1 MAQADTRIALQ
12 GQTANYMLPS
22 EALSKA
28 YALKNQKI
36 QSDMAAQEMTDNALM
51 DQAYRAAGGDIS
63 KMQADP
69 NMGFRGGMQIAKM
82 QADRAAAAA
91 QADKEQAAADKLRL
105 QSGIEKL
112 NYGSQLL
119 SGATPENWSQIRAEF
134 GQMTGQDLG
143 EQFDPAK
150 VQSLMQQGLSMKDK
164 LSNEWKQKGYEL
176 NVAQFGEQQRHNRTS
191 EGISYM
197 NAQNRGESSG
207 KPQNL
212 VWDASRGVFVDPNTR
227 TFIAP
232 TGQDGSS
239 ALPQKPES
247 SAEKT
252 ARLKQENETRIA
264 DKDFANSLDAAT
276 AAKDLLPK
284 ATGSGFGA
292 MRDKGAALFGKTT
305 EGAQNAAKLK
315 VIAGKL
321 VAAVPKFSGPQSDKD
336 VQLYREMA
344 GQVGDDTLPYE
355 TRQAALETVI
365 ALQSA
370 EADRR
375 KLISGGNQSQAP
387 SASFDPS
394 AFHR

>member
-1 MAQADTRIALQ
+1 MADPNILMGIKTAQFMNPLDAAAQASQVKRSNLQNAMFQQEMDTQSKLD
-12 GQTANYMLPS
+12 
-22 EALSKA
+22 KA
-28 YALKNQKI
+28 YQM
-36 QSDMAAQEMTDNALM
+36 S
-51 DQAYRAAGGDIS
+51 GGDVS

-69 NMGFRGGMQIAKM
+69 SIGYKAGMEINTLKAQ
-82 QADRAAAAA
+82 QAQNAFKAQNEKLDYLLKESEYSAQQASGVKDQAGWDRVRNHVLQTLGPDAAAHMPEQYSEEAKQQLIDGAMTFKDRIAQQRADQQAMQQDRMYNATMERIAASERNAA
-91 QADKEQAAADKLRL
+91 QR
-105 QSGIEKL
+105 
-112 NYGSQLL
+112 
-119 SGATPENWSQIRAEF
+119 
-134 GQMTGQDLG
+134 
-143 EQFDPAK
+143 
-150 VQSLMQQGLSMKDK
+150 
-164 LSNEWKQKGYEL
+164 
-176 NVAQFGEQQRHNRTS
+176 S
-191 EGISYM
+191 EGTD
-197 NAQNRGESSG
+197 
-207 KPQNL
+207 KPQKIE
-212 VWDASRGVFVDPNTR
+212 WDETRGVFVDPNTR

-239 ALPQKPES
+239 TLPQKPES

-252 ARLKQENETRIA
+252 ARLKLENETRIA
-264 DKDFANSLDAAT
+264 DKDFANSLDAAN

-292 MRDKGAALFGKTT
+292 MRDKGAALFGTTT

-375 KLISGGNQSQAP
+375 KLISGGNQPQAP

>member
-1 MAQADTRIALQ
+1 MPDYSIAMQGQPVNIKSPAQAVQEAAQAKNAMLRNRAI
-12 GQTANYMLPS
+12 GQEMQDR
-22 EALSKA
+22 EALNQA
-28 YALKNQKI
+28 YRDAGGNINAMVDDPRLGFDASMQIKGMQAEQTRAQAQAKQADIDTQFKMYEIGSLILGSAKNQKEWSEGVSQLRSMFNHPATAGLPDQYDPAVQRQI
-36 QSDMAAQEMTDNALM
+36 VERGYSLRDKIAMQRDEAKYQHQEMLQNMRHQQTL
-51 DQAYRAAGGDIS
+51 AAISARGDGGD
-63 KMQADP
+63 
-69 NMGFRGGMQIAKM
+69 
-82 QADRAAAAA
+82 
-91 QADKEQAAADKLRL
+91 
-105 QSGIEKL
+105 
-112 NYGSQLL
+112 
-119 SGATPENWSQIRAEF
+119 
-134 GQMTGQDLG
+134 
-143 EQFDPAK
+143 
-150 VQSLMQQGLSMKDK
+150 
-164 LSNEWKQKGYEL
+164 
-176 NVAQFGEQQRHNRTS
+176 
-191 EGISYM
+191 
-197 NAQNRGESSG
+197 
-207 KPQNL
+207 KPQKIE
-212 VWDASRGVFVDPNTR
+212 WDETRGVFVDPNTR

-252 ARLKQENETRIA
+252 ARLKLENETRIA
-264 DKDFANSLDAAT
+264 DKDFANSLDAAN

-292 MRDKGAALFGKTT
+292 MRDKGAALFGTTT

-375 KLISGGNQSQAP
+375 KLISGGNQPQAP

>member
-1 MAQADTRIALQ
+1 MPDYSIAMQGQPVNIKSPAQAVQEAAQAKNAMLRNRAI
-12 GQTANYMLPS
+12 GQEMQDR
-22 EALSKA
+22 EAL
-28 YALKNQKI
+28 N
-36 QSDMAAQEMTDNALM
+36 
-51 DQAYRAAGGDIS
+51 QAYRDAGGNINAMVDDPRLGFDASMQI
-63 KMQADP
+63 KGMQAEQT
-69 NMGFRGGMQIAKM
+69 RAQAQAK
-82 QADRAAAAA
+82 QADVD
-91 QADKEQAAADKLRL
+91 QQIKMLE
-105 QSGIEKL
+105 
-112 NYGSQLL
+112 YGSQIL
-119 SGATPENWSQIRAEF
+119 SGASDQASWDSARQQFASIF
-134 GQMTGQDLG
+134 GDQAANNL
-143 EQFDPAK
+143 PAQYDK
-150 VQSLMQQGLSMKDK
+150 KMQQDMVMRGVSMRDK
-164 LSNEWKQKGYEL
+164 IAMQRDEAKY
-176 NVAQFGEQQRHNRTS
+176 QQQEMLQNMRHQQTLAA
-191 EGISYM
+191 IS
-197 NAQNRGESSG
+197 ASG
-207 KPQNL
+207 DGGDKPQKIE
-212 VWDASRGVFVDPNTR
+212 WDETRGVFVDPNTR

-252 ARLKQENETRIA
+252 ARLKLENETRIA
-264 DKDFANSLDAAT
+264 DKDFANSLDAAN

-292 MRDKGAALFGKTT
+292 MRDKGAALFGTTT

-355 TRQAALETVI
+355 TRQAALDTVI

-375 KLISGGNQSQAP
+375 KLISGGNQPQPP

-394 AFHR
+394 SFHR

>member
-1 MAQADTRIALQ
+1 MPDYSIAMQGQPVNIKSPAQAVQEAAQAKNAMLRNRAI
-12 GQTANYMLPS
+12 GQEMQDR
-22 EALSKA
+22 EAL
-28 YALKNQKI
+28 N
-36 QSDMAAQEMTDNALM
+36 
-51 DQAYRAAGGDIS
+51 QAYRDAGGNINAMVDDPRLGFDASMQI
-63 KMQADP
+63 KGMQAEQT
-69 NMGFRGGMQIAKM
+69 RAQAQAK
-82 QADRAAAAA
+82 QADVD
-91 QADKEQAAADKLRL
+91 QQIKMLE
-105 QSGIEKL
+105 
-112 NYGSQLL
+112 YGSQIL
-119 SGATPENWSQIRAEF
+119 SGASDQASWDSARQQFASIF
-134 GQMTGQDLG
+134 GDQAANNL
-143 EQFDPAK
+143 PAQYDK
-150 VQSLMQQGLSMKDK
+150 KMQQDMVMRGVSMRDK
-164 LSNEWKQKGYEL
+164 IAMQRDEAKY
-176 NVAQFGEQQRHNRTS
+176 QQQEMLQNMRHQQTLAA
-191 EGISYM
+191 IS
-197 NAQNRGESSG
+197 ARGDG
-207 KPQNL
+207 GDKPQKIE
-212 VWDASRGVFVDPNTR
+212 WDETRGVFVDPNTR

-252 ARLKQENETRIA
+252 ARLKLENETRIA
-264 DKDFANSLDAAT
+264 DKDFANSLDAAN

-292 MRDKGAALFGKTT
+292 MRDKGAALFGTTT

-375 KLISGGNQSQAP
+375 KLISGGNQPQAP

>member
-1 MAQADTRIALQ
+1 MPDYSIAMQGQPVNIKSPAQAVQEAAQAKNAMLRNRAI
-12 GQTANYMLPS
+12 GQEMQDR
-22 EALSKA
+22 EAL
-28 YALKNQKI
+28 N
-36 QSDMAAQEMTDNALM
+36 
-51 DQAYRAAGGDIS
+51 QAYRDAGGNINAMVDDPRLGFDASMQI
-63 KMQADP
+63 KGMQAE
-69 NMGFRGGMQIAKM
+69 QT
-82 QADRAAAAA
+82 RAQA

-375 KLISGGNQSQAP
+375 KLISGSNQSQAP